1 MTLTRLIL
9 ATLLTLLLA
18 SASLAQPPKGERGP
32 QDTDGDGAISRAE
45 FDAWSAEHFDRLDQ
59 NGDGVIGEDEKPER
73 GKRGERIRQG
83 MGSHFIV
90 KAADADADGGVDA
103 AEWQTFLSALEV
115 DADGAVDLDSLA
127 EILPTPS
134 EGDRRP
140 RGRAGAS
147 NGDGER
153 SPARFLSRALDA
165 DRDGTLEL
173 ADFDAL
179 FASADTN
186 GDGAITADELPE
198 RSAHGPRG
206 RRGGPR
212 GGRF

>member
-59 NGDGVIGEDEKPER
+59 NGDGVISEDEKPDR
-73 GKRGERIRQG
+73 SDRIRKG
-83 MGSHFIV
+83 IGSHFIV

-115 DADGAVDLDSLA
+115 DAEGAVDLDSLA

-140 RGRAGAS
+140 RGRAGA
-147 NGDGER
+147 GDADRG
-153 SPARFLSRALDA
+153 PARFLSRALDA

-212 GGRF
+212 GGSRF

>member
-1 MTLTRLIL
+1 MTLTRLTL
-9 ATLLTLLLA
+9 ATLLPLLLA

-45 FDAWSAEHFDRLDQ
+45 FDAWSSEHFDRLDQ
-59 NGDGVIGEDEKPER
+59 NGDGVITEDERPER
-73 GKRGERIRQG
+73 RERIRKG
-83 MGSHFIV
+83 IGSHFIV

-103 AEWQTFLSALEV
+103 AEWQTFLSVLEV
-115 DADGAVDLDSLA
+115 DAEGAVDLDSLA
-127 EILPTPS
+127 EILPAPP

-140 RGRAGAS
+140 RGRFGARG
-147 NGDGER
+147 GDGER
-153 SPARFLSRALDA
+153 GPAHFLSRALDA

-173 ADFDAL
+173 ADFESL
-179 FASADTN
+179 FANADAN
-186 GDGAITADELPE
+186 GDGALTADELPE

-212 GGRF
+212 GGSRF